1 MDILREQIKI
11 NLLSQNNLA
20 FQIRLTTFLHVLEAY
35 VHSMDYIILCNI
47 TTCVCFYLAPLATSS
62 ACSDFLRI
70 LDRAPNLS
78 ILTLSFLKISFWKTI
93 KSNFSAIS
101 YRIFMTTNNTAIN
114 HCKSCCKVC
123 NQASTLWITK
133 FNFDIVDFRI
143 QLRHNF
149 RI

>member
-1 MDILREQIKI
+1 MKLIKKIEEERKQWAERREQIKI

-47 TTCVCFYLAPLATSS
+47 TTCVCFDLAPLATSS

-78 ILTLSFLKISFWKTI
+78 ILTLRKE
-93 KSNFSAIS
+93 NFG
-101 YRIFMTTNNTAIN
+101 
-114 HCKSCCKVC
+114 
-123 NQASTLWITK
+123 
-133 FNFDIVDFRI
+133 
-143 QLRHNF
+143 
-149 RI
+149 